1 MLFMVMTSLLLYA
14 GLLCALIGLIGSFRN
29 RRRWL
34 RVLLIGV
41 ALVFLAF
48 LLPVREYRADGERG
62 RIDEFVPV
70 YQFGERHSRRMQVSC
85 ERAYAALKQVTASE
99 ISLFR
104 LLTWLRRLGR
114 KGPES
119 ILNAPD
125 SLPLL
130 DVATRSGFF
139 WLADEPGREGVLGTV
154 VVAPPGGKHPSNPAE
169 FGAVTAP
176 GYAVA
181 AMSFRFMPQTTGTGG
196 GCVVTTE
203 TRVRAND
210 PKSRRVF
217 ARYWRVIYPGSALI
231 RVMWLRAI
239 QRRAERTRTAAVTG

>member
-1 MLFMVMTSLLLYA
+1 MLSIVMPSFLLYA
-14 GLLCALIGLIGSFRN
+14 GLLAALIGLIGSFRN

-41 ALVFLAF
+41 VLVILAF
-48 LLPVREYRADGERG
+48 LLPVRERRAGAESG
-62 RIDEFVPV
+62 RISEFVPV
-70 YQFGERHSRRMQVSC
+70 YQFGERHTRRMQVSC

-104 LLTWLRRLGR
+104 LLTWLRRFGR

-130 DVATRSGFF
+130 EVATRSGFL

-169 FGAVTAP
+169 FGALTAP

-181 AMSFRFMPQTTGTGG
+181 ALNFRFTPQEAGAGG
-196 GCVVTTE
+196 GCTVTTE

-210 PKSRRVF
+210 ARSRRVF

-239 QRRAERTRTAAVTG
+239 QRRAEGRERVL